1 LHPIARR
8 FKDIADYCPFV
19 AVDRGVPLFNTVLRR
34 WGEGVNA
41 YIQDCEIWHQETRD
55 IVLC

>member
-34 WGEGVNA
+34 WGEG
-41 YIQDCEIWHQETRD
+41 
-55 IVLC
+55 